1 MNIKDIK
8 LIMCLY
14 QQSKVKGELDRNDE
28 MFHINHFRLMPI
40 PITSFLVT
48 LVIKKITIDFI
59 S

>member
-8 LIMCLY
+8 LIMRLY

-28 MFHINHFRLMPI
+28 VLHINHFRLAPI

-48 LVIKKITIDFI
+48 LVIKKITIDFT